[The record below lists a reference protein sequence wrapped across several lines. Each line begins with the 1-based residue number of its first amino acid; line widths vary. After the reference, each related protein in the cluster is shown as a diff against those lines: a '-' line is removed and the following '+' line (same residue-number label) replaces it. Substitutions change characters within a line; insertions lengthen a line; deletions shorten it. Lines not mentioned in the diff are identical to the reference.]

1 MARYAVQSGYDA
13 QISGG
18 EFDGM
23 NANDWG
29 AQIFIPTSLPRL
41 IGITVAVVIG
51 LWEFCS
57 VFPAEV
63 VLWQRVTKQ
72 RPSRTSFAPWTT
84 LILRYLLLCY
94 SVTTAFIE
102 WSTTMTTDAACKAAS
117 GFLFA
122 SWCALVVVC
131 SFAIAW
137 RAQAVARGVLQDK
150 VTVIAMQMMIG
161 VLVLMQVFMAIFTV
175 IWSATVEFQY
185 TPAAINGQCTIRSH
199 PGDIFQRKHDFRPRP
214 FRVYV
219 ADVLLWYWVVLIV
232 FNLCCL
238 LLVIYALRTLAARSR
253 GFSKFINGM
262 LNHSV
267 FYFAIVLLLSIVCII
282 WRKVQSASWLIRP
295 TTVIEAAVM
304 IRILLAEQ
312 NAARRPV
319 DTTYMDQRHFS
330 NRGYTQNAVDAQPV
344 TYPRGDATIQFVNRN
359 QGMERRSVDRME
371 NGGGEGG
378 GAGTGFDPNA
388 MQDHSAMVMRPIY
401 QPYSMMDN
409 LGQAFSQVDSNTHDL
424 DGQSLSSNRQSMNG
438 APNVYP
444 GVAMMEEEEKRMELE
459 ARLAQGNLD
468 PYSMRDYEKGT
479 SSADNS
485 NTNASSSS
493 DQEKQQQQQHEKN
506 SSHSA
511 SSTAPNAT
519 SQNGNPTNRPTLR
532 FLPRNRSHDDIDNGY
547 EDEDDDEVGIQTV
560 NF

>member
-1 MARYAVQSGYDA
+1 MARYAVESGYDA
-13 QISGG
+13 RISGG

-84 LILRYLLLCY
+84 LILRYLMLCY

-102 WSTTMTTDAACKAAS
+102 WSTTMPTDAACKAAS

-150 VTVIAMQMMIG
+150 ATVIAMQMMIG
-161 VLVLMQVFMAIFTV
+161 VLVLMQVFMAVFTV
-175 IWSATVEFQY
+175 VWSAAVDFQY
-185 TPAAINGQCTIRSH
+185 TPVEVNGQCTIRSH
-199 PGDIFQRKHDFRPRP
+199 HGDIFQRKHDFRPRP
-214 FRVYV
+214 FRDYV

-267 FYFAIVLLLSIVCII
+267 FYFALVLLLSIVCII
-282 WRKVQSASWLIRP
+282 WRKEESASWLIRP

-359 QGMERRSVDRME
+359 QGMERRSIDRME
-371 NGGGEGG
+371 SGG
-378 GAGTGFDPNA
+378 GAGTDYDPNA
-388 MQDHSAMVMRPIY
+388 MQDHPAMVTRPIY
-401 QPYSMMDN
+401 QPYSIMDN

-424 DGQSLSSNRQSMNG
+424 DGQSLSSNRQSISGVQN
-438 APNVYP
+438 AYP
-444 GVAMMEEEEKRMELE
+444 GVVMMEEEQRRLKME
-459 ARLAQGNLD
+459 AKVAQSSLD
-468 PYSMRDYEKGT
+468 PDSMQDYEKGT
-479 SSADNS
+479 STAPSADISNTNGSSSSEKQQGKNS
-485 NTNASSSS
+485 NT
-493 DQEKQQQQQHEKN
+493 
-506 SSHSA
+506 
-511 SSTAPNAT
+511 T
-519 SQNGNPTNRPTLR
+519 SQTGIQTNRPTLR
-532 FLPRNRSHDDIDNGY
+532 FLQRNRSHDDIDHGY
-547 EDEDDDEVGIQTV
+547 ENDDDDDELGIQTV

>member
-1 MARYAVQSGYDA
+1 MARYAVESGYDA
-13 QISGG
+13 RISGG

-29 AQIFIPTSLPRL
+29 ALIFIPTALPRL
-41 IGITVAVVIG
+41 IGITMAVVIG

-84 LILRYLLLCY
+84 LILRYLMLCY

-102 WSTTMTTDAACKAAS
+102 WSTTMPTDAACKAAS

-150 VTVIAMQMMIG
+150 ATVVAMQMMIG
-161 VLVLMQVFMAIFTV
+161 VLVLIQVFMAIFTV
-175 IWSATVEFQY
+175 VWSAVMESQY
-185 TPAAINGQCTIRSH
+185 TPVEINGQCTIRSH
-199 PGDIFQRKHDFRPRP
+199 PGDLSHHQHDFKPRP
-214 FRVYV
+214 FRDYA
-219 ADVLLWYWVVLIV
+219 ADILLWYWVVLIV

-267 FYFAIVLLLSIVCII
+267 FYFMIVLLLSIVCII

-295 TTVIEAAVM
+295 TTVIEAALM

-344 TYPRGDATIQFVNRN
+344 TYPRGDATIQFVNQN
-359 QGMERRSVDRME
+359 QGMQRRSVDRME
-371 NGGGEGG
+371 SGG
-378 GAGTGFDPNA
+378 GAGTEFDPNA
-388 MQDHSAMVMRPIY
+388 MQEHPAMVMRPIY
-401 QPYSMMDN
+401 QPYSIMDN

-424 DGQSLSSNRQSMNG
+424 DGQSLSSNRQSVNG
-438 APNVYP
+438 VPNAYP
-444 GVAMMEEEEKRMELE
+444 GVAMMEEEQKRMELE

-468 PYSMRDYEKGT
+468 PYSMQDYEKGT
-479 SSADNS
+479 SSEPSADNS

-493 DQEKQQQQQHEKN
+493 DQERKQQEKN
-506 SSHSA
+506 SNTA
-511 SSTAPNAT
+511 SQTGI
-519 SQNGNPTNRPTLR
+519 QTNRPTLR
-532 FLPRNRSHDDIDNGY
+532 FLSRNRSHDDIDNGS
-547 EDEDDDEVGIQTV
+547 ENDDDDELGIQTV